1 MENGKWRIIK
11 DNVLLNKTE
20 AFSIRI
26 INAEKYLRTQ
36 KKETIMSK
44 QILRSGTSIGAN
56 TAESQNAQ
64 SPSDF
69 VHKLS
74 IALKE
79 ADETKYWL
87 KLLYGSQYI
96 QEDAYK
102 SMSTDLNEIIA
113 LLTTIIKTTKNKYN
127 V

>member
-1 MENGKWRIIK
+1 MR
-11 DNVLLNKTE
+11 DNVLINKTE

-36 KKETIMSK
+36 KREYVMSK
-44 QILRSGTSIGAN
+44 QLLRSGTSIGAN
-56 TAESQNAQ
+56 AAESQNAQ

-79 ADETKYWL
+79 ADESKYWL
-87 KLLYGSQYI
+87 NLLKGGEYI
-96 QEDAYK
+96 APEVHQ
-102 SMSTDLNEIIA
+102 SMINDLKEIIA
-113 LLTTIIKTTKNKYN
+113 LLTKIIKTTRQKYN

>member
-1 MENGKWRIIK
+1 MRE
-11 DNVLLNKTE
+11 NVLIQKTE

-26 INAEKYLRTQ
+26 VNAERYLRTQ
-36 KKETIMSK
+36 KKERVISN

-56 TAESQNAQ
+56 CAESQDAQ

-87 KLLYGSQYI
+87 NLLKGSHYI
-96 QEDAYK
+96 SEESYI
-102 SMSTDLNEIIA
+102 SMMKDLKEILA
-113 LLTTIIKTTKNKYN
+113 LLTKIIKTTKEKYN

>member
-1 MENGKWRIIK
+1 MK

-36 KKETIMSK
+36 QKEIVMSK

-87 KLLYGSQYI
+87 NLLKGGEYI
-96 QEDAYK
+96 SHEMHQ
-102 SMSTDLNEIIA
+102 SMINDLNEIIA
-113 LLTTIIKTTKNKYN
+113 ILTTIIKTTKQKYN

>member
-1 MENGKWRIIK
+1 MENGKWRIMK
-11 DNVLLNKTE
+11 ENVLLYKTE

-36 KKETIMSK
+36 KKETVISK

-56 TAESQNAQ
+56 AAESQNAQ

-96 QEDAYK
+96 TEDAYK
-102 SMSTDLNEIIA
+102 SMNADLFEIIA

>member
-1 MENGKWRIIK
+1 MKK
-11 DNVLLNKTE
+11 NVLLDKTE

-26 INAEKYLRTQ
+26 VNAEKYLRTQ
-36 KKETIMSK
+36 KKERVLSK

-56 TAESQNAQ
+56 SAESQNAQ

-87 KLLYGSQYI
+87 RLLKGSEYI
-96 QEDAYK
+96 SDEVYS
-102 SMSTDLNEIIA
+102 SMMADLMEIIA
-113 LLTTIIKTTKNKYN
+113 LLTSIIKTTKEKYN

>member
-1 MENGKWRIIK
+1 MKENILI
-11 DNVLLNKTE
+11 NKTE

-36 KKETIMSK
+36 QKVTVISK

-87 KLLYGSQYI
+87 NLLKGGNYISQEMH
-96 QEDAYK
+96 Q
-102 SMSTDLNEIIA
+102 SMINDLKEIIA
-113 LLTTIIKTTKNKYN
+113 LLTTIIKTTKQKYN

>member
-1 MENGKWRIIK
+1 MENGKWRIMK

-26 INAEKYLRTQ
+26 INAEIYLRTQ
-36 KKETIMSK
+36 KKETVMSK

-56 TAESQNAQ
+56 AAESQNAQ

-69 VHKLS
+69 IHKLS

-96 QEDAYK
+96 TADAYK
-102 SMSTDLNEIIA
+102 SMNADLLEIIA

>member
-1 MENGKWRIIK
+1 MENGQWKIMK
-11 DNVLLNKTE
+11 ENVLINKTE

-26 INAEKYLRTQ
+26 IHAEKYLRTQ
-36 KKETIMSK
+36 KKETVMSK

-56 TAESQNAQ
+56 AAESQNAQ
-64 SPSDF
+64 SPADF

-87 KLLYGSQYI
+87 NLLNGGGYISQ
-96 QEDAYK
+96 EAY
-102 SMSTDLNEIIA
+102 SSIMADLKEILA
-113 LLTTIIKTTKNKYN
+113 LLTTIIKTTKIKYN

>member
-1 MENGKWRIIK
+1 MKENILI
-11 DNVLLNKTE
+11 NKTE

-56 TAESQNAQ
+56 AAESQNAQ

-87 KLLYGSQYI
+87 NLLNGGGYI
-96 QEDAYK
+96 PQEAYS
-102 SMSTDLNEIIA
+102 SMINDLKEILA
-113 LLTTIIKTTKNKYN
+113 LLTSIIKTTKEKYS

>member
-1 MENGKWRIIK
+1 MENGEWKIMK

-87 KLLYGSQYI
+87 KLLHGSQYI
-96 QEDAYK
+96 TEEAHK

>member
-1 MENGKWRIIK
+1 MENGKWKIMK
-11 DNVLLNKTE
+11 ENVLINKTE

-36 KKETIMSK
+36 QKETVMSK

-56 TAESQNAQ
+56 VAESQNAQ

-87 KLLYGSQYI
+87 NLLRGGNYI
-96 QEDAYK
+96 SEESYS
-102 SMSTDLNEIIA
+102 SMIVDLKEILA
-113 LLTTIIKTTKNKYN
+113 LLTSIIKTTKEKYN

>member
-1 MENGKWRIIK
+1 MK

-26 INAEKYLRTQ
+26 INAEIYLRTQ
-36 KKETIMSK
+36 KKETVMSK

-56 TAESQNAQ
+56 AAESQNAQ

-69 VHKLS
+69 IHKLS

-96 QEDAYK
+96 TADAYK
-102 SMSTDLNEIIA
+102 SMNADLLEIIA